1 MEYRVNNIIQNTTSN
16 TTQVVVISVPV
27 ATTNIQLV
35 CYSDNQTNNW
45 NVTINS
51 FTAESEK
58 TYECV
63 FNDGRV
69 SRLSLKPTGTLIC
82 LRSETESCKYKHR
95 KYLLE

>member
-1 MEYRVNNIIQNTTSN
+1 MEYRVNNIILNTTSN
-16 TTQVVVISVPV
+16 TTQVFEIAVPV

-58 TYECV
+58 EYPCV

-69 SRLSLKPTGTLIC
+69 SVLFLKPTGMFIC
-82 LRSETESCKYKHR
+82 LSIRN
-95 KYLLE
+95 